1 MVKLNECQ
9 EIILNGSSYAVC
21 TLVYKGINVPVIMD
35 LPIYKII
42 KKFDKSWHI
51 NDKGFVVTMHKSYDN
66 QEICM
71 QEICMHDII
80 MKIIKKHQDYP
91 LLHINKLGIDNRT
104 ANLMY
109 DTKDKDVNK
118 NIRKKK
124 RIVDLPDD
132 SGIDADD
139 LPSFVWYLKE
149 NGSHGDR
156 FVVEI
161 SDYVW
166 KSTSS
171 KKVSLR
177 YKLEETK
184 KYLRHFKQNNASLFD
199 DHAMNGDLNKY
210 GNDLLN
216 SFYDIAFKAG
226 FTYLTKIN
234 KECQTDSYLEQNL
247 DGLSNVEKQLLSM
260 YDPATGNRFNF
271 R

>member
-1 MVKLNECQ
+1 
-9 EIILNGSSYAVC
+9 
-21 TLVYKGINVPVIMD
+21 MD
-35 LPIYKII
+35 FEIYKII
-42 KKFDKSWHI
+42 KKFDRSWHI
-51 NDKGFVVTMHKSYDN
+51 NDKGFVVTIHKSCENN
-66 QEICM
+66 QEITS
-71 QEICMHDII
+71 EICMHEII
-80 MKIIKKHQDYP
+80 MKIVKQHQDCP
-91 LLHINKLGIDNRT
+91 LLHINKLGIDNRI

-109 DTKDKDVNK
+109 DTKDKSINK

-132 SGIDADD
+132 SGIDPDE

-184 KYLRHFKQNNASLFD
+184 KYLRYLKQHQSSLFNE
-199 DHAMNGDLNKY
+199 HAMNGDLNKH
-210 GNDLLN
+210 GNALLD

-226 FTYLTKIN
+226 FGHLTKIN

-247 DGLSNVEKQLLSM
+247 NDLSDVEKQLLSI
-260 YDPATGNRFNF
+260 YDPSSGTRFNF